1 MVSHLRQPRRGIAP
15 PDGNQMVMGAGFD
28 DPSLVQ
34 LLTMAL
40 KTPETEIASAGNLAE
55 GLDVCRKFHPDIILL
70 DYHLPGDTGAHLFE
84 TLRRNQATA
93 KTPILFM
100 SAIATADHMLR
111 EVADPKYS
119 RFIPKPVHIAD
130 LQRNICEMLTEAES

>member
-1 MVSHLRQPRRGIAP
+1 MPRILIV
-15 PDGNQMVMGAGFD
+15 DD

-40 KTPETEIASAGNLAE
+40 KTPETEIASAGDPAE
-55 GLDVCRKFHPDIILL
+55 GLAVCRKFHPDIILL

-84 TLRRNQATA
+84 TLRRNTATA

-100 SAIATADHMLR
+100 SAVATADHMLR
-111 EVADPKYS
+111 EVADPKFS
-119 RFIPKPVHIAD
+119 RFMPKPVHIAD
-130 LQRNICEMLTEAES
+130 LQRNIQEMLAGAES